1 MRTLL
6 YDENHPEVA
15 SVLHTLAII
24 LEEQG
29 MDEEARNMLRRVV
42 EIRRQQPEADTNLAA
57 NLNNLATMLLRSD
70 SYGEAEE
77 MYREAIEVIRD
88 SWGEEHPYMAYTLKD
103 RKSVV

>member
-1 MRTLL
+1 ML

-15 SVLHTLAII
+15 SVLNTLAII

-77 MYREAIEVIRD
+77 MRSEERRVGKECRSGWARDALKKIE
-88 SWGEEHPYMAYTLKD
+88 
-103 RKSVV
+103 

>member
-1 MRTLL
+1 ML

-15 SVLHTLAII
+15 SVLNTLAII

-77 MYREAIEVIRD
+77 MR
-88 SWGEEHPYMAYTLKD
+88 SEEHTSELQSRGHLVCRLLLEK
-103 RKSVV
+103 KKTQQK